1 MRTLLSRIAAVLA
14 AVFVAQA
21 YAQNAAEAPARSIIT
36 AAMMENNPPFTAPN
50 PKHPTGQG
58 GLLVEIL
65 DEIFKQLDLPYA
77 VEVYPWA
84 RAQAMVQ
91 AGRADILV
99 TVPTEERRS
108 YALVSEQSVFPM
120 VMQIYARK
128 DHPLLAEIR
137 RIKSTQDIV
146 ALDLVAISNLGNGWH
161 KANIEAAGVK
171 TYYGTNDES
180 AARMLAAKRG
190 DILVDSA
197 VSMAVEIRRQG
208 LEGTL
213 TAAAAPFAPL
223 RFHMLVS
230 QKSPF
235 ARRMPD
241 VNRAIATLQKNGT
254 LDRLYQKY
262 TRID

>member
-1 MRTLLSRIAAVLA
+1 MHKFLILA
-14 AVFVAQA
+14 ALLGSLLAGSAQA
-21 YAQNAAEAPARSIIT
+21 QSPAEASARSVMT
-36 AAMMENNPPFTAPN
+36 VAMMENNPPFTTPN
-50 PKHPTGQG
+50 PKHPTGQS

-65 DEIFKQLDLPYA
+65 DEIFKQLDMPYA

-84 RAQAMVQ
+84 RAQATVQ
-91 AGRADILV
+91 AGRADMLV
-99 TVPTEERRS
+99 TVPTDERRG

-120 VMQIYARK
+120 FMQVYARK
-128 DHPLLAEIR
+128 DHPRLTEIR
-137 RIKSTQDIV
+137 RIKSAQDIV

-180 AARMLAAKRG
+180 AARMLAARRG

-208 LEGTL
+208 LEGVL

-223 RFHMLVS
+223 RFHVLLG

-235 ARRMPD
+235 VQRMPD
-241 VNRAIATLQKNGT
+241 INRAIATLQRNGT
-254 LDRLYQKY
+254 LERLYQKY

>member
-1 MRTLLSRIAAVLA
+1 MKIFLRRMATVLS
-14 AVFVAQA
+14 AVFITQALAQTSTDL
-21 YAQNAAEAPARSIIT
+21 PTRTIIT
-36 AAMMENNPPFTAPN
+36 AALMENNPPFTAPN

-58 GLLVEIL
+58 GLLIEIL
-65 DEIFKQLDLPYA
+65 DEVFKQLDLPYA

-84 RAQAMVQ
+84 RAQATVQ

-99 TVPTEERRS
+99 TVPTDERRG

-120 VMQIYARK
+120 VMQVYARK
-128 DHPLLAEIR
+128 DHPLLPEIR

-171 TYYGTNDES
+171 TFYGTNDES

-223 RFHMLVS
+223 RFHVLVG

-241 VNRAIATLQKNGT
+241 INRAIATLQKNGT
-254 LDRLYQKY
+254 LERLYQKY